1 MEIFNKENE
10 KPTVNNQ
17 IDTIKEDEEE

>member
-10 KPTVNNQ
+10 KPSVNNQ